1 MNLLT
6 NSGLLYCK
14 KRF

>member
-6 NSGLLYCK
+6 NSGLLYYK